1 MSHNL
6 SHCIVTSDTK
16 VRREAVCGSHQAG
29 GDIVI
34 SSYSRLV
41 LVFRDT
47 FLLSI
52 FVTSGVRW
60 KVSTK
65 DSVMWASVT
74 IFPPARSQYTQYP
87 PLLGMKV
94 WPRVPLLG
102 YLARRSPCHSAD
114 TAHTALSLPPP
125 STPCTTSH
133 THTLL
138 SKGSN
143 VVCLNDHL
151 YVCLANCYLS
161 SLLLSDLFYCYVMYR
176 KTSFFIYIFL
186 FLPLSFVWIYDS
198 IQYNL

>member
-6 SHCIVTSDTK
+6 SHCIVTTDTK

-29 GDIVI
+29 GDNVI

-52 FVTSGVRW
+52 FVTSEGVRW
-60 KVSTK
+60 KVLRKNSI
-65 DSVMWASVT
+65 MWASVT

-114 TAHTALSLPPP
+114 TGTHCTFLT
-125 STPCTTSH
+125 STIHTSH
-133 THTLL
+133 HLTHTHQLFCQ
-138 SKGSN
+138 KGQM
-143 VVCLNDHL
+143 L
-151 YVCLANCYLS
+151 
-161 SLLLSDLFYCYVMYR
+161 
-176 KTSFFIYIFL
+176 
-186 FLPLSFVWIYDS
+186 FVWMIIYTS
-198 IQYNL
+198 VLLIVTCLLYFFCLIYFIAM